1 MNGSFDT
8 SQPLS
13 DPWLRRG
20 FTRSAPKAF
29 PRPASARYKW
39 PVEFAYVDEDKE
51 QAQARI
57 GQVVGSGYRLTRLL
71 GTGGMAAVF
80 AAQSPAGQ
88 EVALKVLH
96 DHMHRRLEI
105 RRRFLREGETANRIA
120 HPGIVRII
128 EQSKEGDREAFLV
141 MELLQGQSL
150 LSAIRSGAIGTS
162 GVLDVLDQVLDALSV
177 AHALGIIHRDLKPD
191 NLWLTPEGRV
201 KVLDFGI
208 ARVLDGV
215 PKDQRTKT
223 GITLGTVPFM
233 SPEQALGKPEGV
245 DARTDLFALGALA
258 FRILAGRP
266 VHEADTDAG
275 MLVAMATQ
283 PAPPLCSVAPE
294 VPKEVG
300 EVIDRALAF
309 YKEERYPDARV
320 MQADVRALRAGRAPN
335 ALSAVAGSAAE
346 AKTRVDG
353 ERPASSRLATAVTP
367 APDAPT
373 RVEASAAAGLAA
385 PVGADPHSTRTVLAP
400 GPDAAT
406 LVTGPAAAASP
417 TPLGANTAA
426 NPVTPERSSKKLVWV
441 VASASLLAGVGL
453 TVELAL
459 ARSDEQPAA
468 EPVLVHSAVAGAGAT
483 NPSAGVTPP
492 DVPSQLGQRAPSSGA
507 SSVKKS
513 TTTAPA
519 KTAALIGT
527 STQTRGVAPTSAPTS
542 APPSPAR
549 ALVAPAPSAAPR
561 APKNP
566 KAHGKGK
573 PTRH

>member
-1 MNGSFDT
+1 
-8 SQPLS
+8 
-13 DPWLRRG
+13 
-20 FTRSAPKAF
+20 
-29 PRPASARYKW
+29 
-39 PVEFAYVDEDKE
+39 VEFSYVDEDKE

-71 GTGGMAAVF
+71 GIGGMAAVF
-80 AAQSPAGQ
+80 AAQSSTGQ

-96 DHMHRRLEI
+96 DHMHRRLEV
-105 RRRFLREGETANRIA
+105 RRRFLREGETANRIG
-120 HPGIVRII
+120 HPGIVKII

-150 LSAIRSGAIGTS
+150 LSAIRSGAIGTA

-177 AHALGIIHRDLKPD
+177 AHALGIVHRDLKPD

-294 VPKEVG
+294 VPKEIG
-300 EVIDRALAF
+300 GVIDRALAF
-309 YKEERYPDARV
+309 YKEERYPDARA
-320 MQADVRALRAGRAPN
+320 MQADVRALREGRAPS
-335 ALSAVAGSAAE
+335 APSAVVGSASPE
-346 AKTRVDG
+346 TKTRVEG
-353 ERPASSRLATAVTP
+353 ERPALSRLATAVTP

-373 RVEASAAAGLAA
+373 RVEAPVAAGLVA
-385 PVGADPHSTRTVLAP
+385 PVSADPHSVRTVLAP

-406 LVTGPAAAASP
+406 VVTGPVAASA

-426 NPVTPERSSKKLVWV
+426 SPATPERHSKKLVWL
-441 VASASLLAGVGL
+441 VASASLLAGIGL
-453 TVELAL
+453 TLALAL
-459 ARSDEQPAA
+459 ARSNEQPAA
-468 EPVLVHSAVAGAGAT
+468 ELVLSPPAVADAGAT
-483 NPSAGVTPP
+483 KASAEVKPP
-492 DVPSQLGQRAPSSGA
+492 NLPSQPEQRAA
-507 SSVKKS
+507 SNAAASAKKS
-513 TTTAPA
+513 TITAPA
-519 KTAALIGT
+519 KTAAPT
-527 STQTRGVAPTSAPTS
+527 APSAQTRGVAPASAPTSVPTSAPTS
-542 APPSPAR
+542 APPSSAR
-549 ALVAPAPSAAPR
+549 APLVAGAPSAPTR
-561 APKNP
+561 GQKSR
-566 KAHGKGK
+566 KDHDKGK
-573 PTRH
+573 PSRR

>member
-1 MNGSFDT
+1 M
-8 SQPLS
+8 
-13 DPWLRRG
+13 
-20 FTRSAPKAF
+20 
-29 PRPASARYKW
+29 SARYKQ
-39 PVEFAYVDEDKE
+39 PVEFSYVDEDKE

-80 AAQSPAGQ
+80 AAQSPTGQ

-120 HPGIVRII
+120 HPGIVKII

-150 LSAIRSGAIGTS
+150 LSAIRSGAIGTA
-162 GVLDVLDQVLDALSV
+162 GVLDVLDQVLDALSA

-208 ARVLDGV
+208 ARVMDGV

-223 GITLGTVPFM
+223 GVTLGTVPFM

-275 MLVAMATQ
+275 LLVAMATQ
-283 PAPPLCSVAPE
+283 PAPALCSVAPG
-294 VPKEVG
+294 VPQEIG
-300 EVIDRALAF
+300 AVIDRALAF
-309 YKEERYPDARV
+309 YKEERYPNARA
-320 MQADVRALRAGRAPN
+320 MQADVQALRQGHAPS
-335 ALSAVAGSAAE
+335 ALLAIAGSAPPE
-346 AKTRVDG
+346 AKTRVEG
-353 ERPASSRLATAVTP
+353 ERPAASQLMTAVTP

-373 RVEASAAAGLAA
+373 RVQAAAAAGLAA
-385 PVGADPHSTRTVLAP
+385 PTSADPHSARTVVAP

-406 LVTGPAAAASP
+406 VVTGPAATGAK
-417 TPLGANTAA
+417 PLGASTAA
-426 NPVTPERSSKKLVWV
+426 GPAAPERNSKKLVWL
-441 VASASLLAGVGL
+441 VAAASLL
-453 TVELAL
+453 
-459 ARSDEQPAA
+459 
-468 EPVLVHSAVAGAGAT
+468 
-483 NPSAGVTPP
+483 
-492 DVPSQLGQRAPSSGA
+492 
-507 SSVKKS
+507 
-513 TTTAPA
+513 
-519 KTAALIGT
+519 
-527 STQTRGVAPTSAPTS
+527 
-542 APPSPAR
+542 
-549 ALVAPAPSAAPR
+549 
-561 APKNP
+561 
-566 KAHGKGK
+566 
-573 PTRH
+573 